1 MTLHAVGDAMG
12 FHNNTWETILSGREI
27 HNQLKQLGGVD
38 NLKLNPSKAHLDR
51 QNKQN
56 KMTIN
61 CFQLTGVLVTTL

>member
-12 FHNNTWETILSGREI
+12 FHNNTWEMILSGREI

-51 QNKQN
+51 QNKQ
-56 KMTIN
+56 KK
-61 CFQLTGVLVTTL
+61 